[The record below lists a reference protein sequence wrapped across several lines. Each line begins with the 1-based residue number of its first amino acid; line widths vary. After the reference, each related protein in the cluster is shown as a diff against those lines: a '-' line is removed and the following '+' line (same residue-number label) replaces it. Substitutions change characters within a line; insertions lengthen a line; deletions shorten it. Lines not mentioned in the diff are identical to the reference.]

1 MQQNQKFRKEEL
13 RVHIASIHRTI
24 AENIWP
30 GMLSR
35 KPVFR
40 LHFLKFIDET
50 CRQLSFSLSDSFQD
64 SQPLRFALAT
74 VIRYLAP
81 EFVDSKSERFDTR
94 TRRRLFDLLM
104 TWCDETGSSWS
115 QESNSDYRR
124 EVERYK
130 SGQHNRSRE
139 SIDKI
144 NFDKEVIEQVEA
156 VQWTSMN
163 AIASL
168 LYGPCFDDHARKMS
182 GRVISWINSLF
193 LDSAPKAPFGCS
205 PADPRAPPLPKY
217 MDGGRA
223 GGARDR
229 HKGSH
234 LRIPLARTALRNLLQ
249 TNLDLFP
256 ACIDQVL
263 LFPGL
268 FALVS
273 NISCCLKPRFKGFFI
288 RCLLVGM
295 ALYLYACTLS
305 DFVT

>member
-1 MQQNQKFRKEEL
+1 MLRNSTNYIMFACMQNPKFRREEL
-13 RVHIASIHRTI
+13 RVHIANIHRTI

-50 CRQLSFSLSDSFQD
+50 CRQLSMSPSDSFQD
-64 SQPLRFALAT
+64 LQPLRYALAT

-81 EFVDSKSERFDTR
+81 EFVDSKSEKFDFR
-94 TRRRLFDLLM
+94 TRKRLFDLLI
-104 TWCDETGSSWS
+104 TWCDETGSTWG
-115 QESNSDYRR
+115 QESNNDYRR

-139 SIDKI
+139 SIDKFT
-144 NFDKEVIEQVEA
+144 FDKEMLEQVEA
-156 VQWTSMN
+156 IQWASMN

-168 LYGPCFDDHARKMS
+168 LYGPCFDDNARKMS

-193 LDSAPKAPFGCS
+193 MDSAPKAPFGCS
-205 PADPRAPPLPKY
+205 PSDPRATTYPKHAE
-217 MDGGRA
+217 GGRGA
-223 GGARDR
+223 SGREKQKGG
-229 HKGSH
+229 H
-234 LRIPLARTALRNLLQ
+234 LRIPLAKTALRNLLQ

-263 LFPGL
+263 YFPY
-268 FALVS
+268 
-273 NISCCLKPRFKGFFI
+273 FI
-288 RCLLVGM
+288 
-295 ALYLYACTLS
+295 
-305 DFVT
+305 